1 MNVTSQGWAARVV
14 RLALLPLTAVLLGA
28 CAAWSPHSTELVD
41 PSTWAE
47 ATTLPETD
55 QEQAWFH
62 QKFGNRT
69 PTRYT
74 VTTHQGRPALQA
86 DSDGGDSLMRLRLA
100 ADAPQIGVLR
110 FSWFA
115 EQLNAEA
122 DVADTG
128 ADDAVVRVILQ
139 FGGDRGRF
147 SARDQRLS
155 DLMQLVTGE
164 PLPYATLIYVWD
176 PVRPVGT
183 VIPHRRSDRIR
194 KLVVQSGPQGLGHW
208 VDLERD
214 VAADYR
220 LAFGKAPERLEG
232 IALMTDSN
240 NTGVR
245 SRAWYG
251 PLRWIPTEARP
262 GS

>member
-1 MNVTSQGWAARVV
+1 MNPPSPRRTGRALRPG
-14 RLALLPLTAVLLGA
+14 LLPLLAILLSA
-28 CAAWSPHSTELVD
+28 CTGLSPGPSGTVNSSSWSL
-41 PSTWAE
+41 
-47 ATTLPETD
+47 ATTLPAAD
-55 QEQAWFH
+55 QDQTWFH
-62 QKFGNRT
+62 QRIGNRT
-69 PTRYT
+69 PTTYT
-74 VTTHQGRPALQA
+74 ATLHQGRPALSA

-100 ADAPQIGVLR
+100 AEKPEIGRLG

-115 EQLNAEA
+115 EQLNGLA

-139 FGGDRGRF
+139 FGGDRNSF

-164 PLPYATLIYVWD
+164 PLPYATLVYVWD

-183 VIPHRRSDRIR
+183 VVAHRRTDRIR
-194 KLVVQSGPQGLGHW
+194 KLVVQSGPEGLGRW

-214 VAADYR
+214 VAADYQ
-220 LAFGKAPERLEG
+220 LAFGKAPLRLEG

-245 SRAWYG
+245 SRSWYG
-251 PLRWIPTEARP
+251 PLKWIPAGARP

>member
-1 MNVTSQGWAARVV
+1 MNLMPPSRAGRAIRSG
-14 RLALLPLTAVLLGA
+14 LLSLPAILLGA
-28 CAAWSPHSTELVD
+28 CAVLSPAPSGTVDVSPWSQ
-41 PSTWAE
+41 
-47 ATTLPETD
+47 ATTLPAADPD
-55 QEQAWFH
+55 QTWFH
-62 QKFGNRT
+62 QRVGNRT
-69 PTRYT
+69 PTHYT
-74 VTTHQGRPALQA
+74 ATTHQGRPALHA

-100 ADAPQIGVLR
+100 ADGPTIGRLG

-115 EQLNAEA
+115 GQLNTDA

-139 FGGDRGRF
+139 FGGDRSSF

-176 PVRPVGT
+176 PARPVGT
-183 VIPHRRSDRIR
+183 VIAHRRSERIR
-194 KLVVQSGPQGLGHW
+194 KLVVQSGPGDLGRW
-208 VDLERD
+208 VDLERN

-220 LAFGKAPERLEG
+220 LAFGKAPVRLEG

-251 PLRWIPTEARP
+251 PLRLIPA
-262 GS
+262 SN

>member
-1 MNVTSQGWAARVV
+1 MS
-14 RLALLPLTAVLLGA
+14 
-28 CAAWSPHSTELVD
+28 EVD
-41 PSTWAE
+41 PSPWAE
-47 ATTLPETD
+47 ATTLPEAGG
-55 QEQAWFH
+55 QQRWFH

-69 PTRYT
+69 PTHYT
-74 VTTHQGRPALQA
+74 VTSHQGRPALQA
-86 DSDGGDSLMRLRLA
+86 DSDGGDSLIRLRLA
-100 ADAPQIGVLR
+100 ANGPQIGVLR

-122 DVADTG
+122 DVADAG

-139 FGGDRGRF
+139 FGGDRSRF
-147 SARDQRLS
+147 TARDQRLS

-176 PVRPVGT
+176 PARPVGT

-194 KLVVQSGPQGLGHW
+194 KLVVQSGPQGLGRW

-232 IALMTDSN
+232 VALMTDSN

-251 PLRWIPTEARP
+251 PLRWIPADARP